1 MVPNRSI
8 FRLMAYLF
16 FAYSIMTIVI
26 SYMPVYFRYHGMTAK
41 ELGILLAVGPLASIF
56 AQPFWGY
63 MSDKFKTIKRIL
75 LIVVA
80 GTFFATLILFQMNN
94 LVGYTVMMFV
104 LFLFLAPVTAL
115 GDSLSQKTALQHKVS
130 FGRIRMW
137 GSLGFATVSLLAG
150 YYLTLVGIQHI
161 MFPILVMAI
170 ITFLFAV
177 FLNDVKSTNKPVTIL
192 NAVKLGA
199 NPKLFMFL
207 IIIIFISITHR
218 TNDTYLGIFITD
230 LGGKE
235 SLIGWAWFI
244 GVVSEA
250 IVFFAAAFWFRKFN
264 PLTFLMLSAFLYSI
278 RWFLM
283 GTATLPETLLILQ
296 ALHGV
301 TFGVFYIAA
310 FQIVSKL
317 VPEELQATGHVLFI
331 TTFFGI
337 SGIVGAFVGGLVIQ
351 STGVAQLYSYL
362 GYLSIIGFFGLM
374 IYKFVTENRLGETVE
389 YSRS

>member
-1 MVPNRSI
+1 MVPKRSV
-8 FRLMAYLF
+8 FKLMAYLF
-16 FAYSIMTIVI
+16 FAYSIMTIVM
-26 SYMPVYFRYHGMTAK
+26 SYMPVYFRYQGMTAK

-56 AQPFWGY
+56 AQPFWGF

-75 LIVVA
+75 IIVVA
-80 GTFFATLILFQMNN
+80 GTFVATIGLFQMNN
-94 LVGYTVMMFV
+94 LVGYTIMMFV

-137 GSLGFATVSLLAG
+137 GSLGFATASLLAG
-150 YYLTLVGIQHI
+150 YYLTFVGIQYI

-170 ITFLFAV
+170 ITFIFVLSID
-177 FLNDVKSTNKPVTIL
+177 DVKATNKPVTIL
-192 NAVKLGA
+192 NAVKIGA
-199 NPKLFMFL
+199 NPRLFTFLL
-207 IIIIFISITHR
+207 IITFISITHR
-218 TNDTYLGIFITD
+218 TNDTYLGIFVTE

-264 PLTFLMLSAFLYSI
+264 PLTFLMISAVLYSV

-283 GTATLPETLLILQ
+283 GAATIPETLLILQ
-296 ALHGV
+296 ALHGL
-301 TFGVFYIAA
+301 TFGIFYIAA

-337 SGIVGAFVGGLVIQ
+337 SGIIGAFVGGLVIQ
-351 STGVAQLYSYL
+351 STSVAQLYSYL
-362 GYLSIIGFFGLM
+362 GYLSVIGFFGLM
-374 IYKFVTENRLGETVE
+374 IYKLLTENRLGETVE
-389 YSRS
+389 YSKT

>member
-1 MVPNRSI
+1 MVPNRSV
-8 FRLMAYLF
+8 FKLMAYLF
-16 FAYSIMTIVI
+16 FAYSIMTIVM
-26 SYMPVYFRYHGMTAK
+26 SYMPVYFRYQGMTAK

-56 AQPFWGY
+56 AQPFWGF

-75 LIVVA
+75 IIVVA
-80 GTFFATLILFQMNN
+80 GTFIATLGLFQMNS
-94 LVGYTVMMFV
+94 LVGYTIMMFV

-137 GSLGFATVSLLAG
+137 GSLGFATSSLLAG
-150 YYLTLVGIQHI
+150 YYLTFVGIQFI

-170 ITFLFAV
+170 ITFIFVLSI
-177 FLNDVKSTNKPVTIL
+177 NDVKATNKPVTIL

-199 NPKLFMFL
+199 NPRLFTFL
-207 IIIIFISITHR
+207 LIIIFISITHR
-218 TNDTYLGIFITD
+218 TNDNYLGIFVTE

-264 PLTFLMLSAFLYSI
+264 PLTFLMISAVLYSV

-283 GTATLPETLLILQ
+283 GAATMPETLLILQ
-296 ALHGV
+296 ALHGL
-301 TFGVFYIAA
+301 TFGIFYIAA
-310 FQIVSKL
+310 FQIVTKL

-337 SGIVGAFVGGLVIQ
+337 SGIIGAFIGGLIID
-351 STGVAQLYSYL
+351 SAGVAQLYSYL
-362 GYLSIIGFFGLM
+362 GYLSVIGFFGLM
-374 IYKFVTENRLGETVE
+374 IYKFLTENRLGETVE
-389 YSRS
+389 YSNT

>member
-1 MVPNRSI
+1 
-8 FRLMAYLF
+8 
-16 FAYSIMTIVI
+16 
-26 SYMPVYFRYHGMTAK
+26 MPVYFRYQGMTAK

-56 AQPFWGY
+56 AQPFWGF

-75 LIVVA
+75 IIVVA
-80 GTFFATLILFQMNN
+80 GTFIATLGLFQMNS
-94 LVGYTVMMFV
+94 LVGYTIMMFV

-137 GSLGFATVSLLAG
+137 GSLGFATSSLLAG
-150 YYLTLVGIQHI
+150 YYLTFVGIQFI

-170 ITFLFAV
+170 ITFIFVLSI
-177 FLNDVKSTNKPVTIL
+177 NDVKATNKPVTIL

-199 NPKLFMFL
+199 NPRLFTFL
-207 IIIIFISITHR
+207 LIIIFISITHR
-218 TNDTYLGIFITD
+218 TNDNYLGIFVTE

-264 PLTFLMLSAFLYSI
+264 PLTFLMISAVLYSV

-283 GTATLPETLLILQ
+283 GAATMPETLLILQ
-296 ALHGV
+296 ALHGL
-301 TFGVFYIAA
+301 TFGIFYIAA
-310 FQIVSKL
+310 FQIVTKL

-337 SGIVGAFVGGLVIQ
+337 SGIIGAFIGGLIID
-351 STGVAQLYSYL
+351 SAGVAQLYSYL
-362 GYLSIIGFFGLM
+362 GYLSVIGFFGLM
-374 IYKFVTENRLGETVE
+374 IYKFLTENRLGETVE
-389 YSRS
+389 YSNT